1 MFFAKEDDPDK
12 PGEVIERLCIFG
24 SRRAR
29 RGAELKVMSAIEYK
43 MNGHF
48 LSKDPVALK
57 APLNQAGDGD
67 QDGEDWGYATRVL
80 ADDELSYAL
89 GARGST
95 RKKLAEASGCIV
107 EYLQSLVVFAGDK
120 GQRQRAQDYMNWLL
134 EQKTGPVT
142 VNIEGRDDVDVVKVP
157 SKSMGYVTGGR
168 GANLREMERR
178 SGTFMF
184 SNGSPKNRDGADE
197 ETLLIFSY
205 NDRNYRNL

>member
-67 QDGEDWGYATRVL
+67 QDGER
-80 ADDELSYAL
+80 
-89 GARGST
+89 
-95 RKKLAEASGCIV
+95 
-107 EYLQSLVVFAGDK
+107 
-120 GQRQRAQDYMNWLL
+120 
-134 EQKTGPVT
+134 
-142 VNIEGRDDVDVVKVP
+142 
-157 SKSMGYVTGGR
+157 
-168 GANLREMERR
+168 
-178 SGTFMF
+178 
-184 SNGSPKNRDGADE
+184 
-197 ETLLIFSY
+197 
-205 NDRNYRNL
+205 